1 MNVNTHFPSR
11 PLMLCHHHHPDDH
24 TVVGIIDSTG
34 RNSSPQCEDKS
45 LFEGMKWKR
54 SIGL

>member
-1 MNVNTHFPSR
+1 MNVNTHFPPR